1 MRYSLFKLI
10 LIYFSPLLLMDTLAI
25 PSDGLFSGRISTL
38 NASAGLIKVKVD
50 FSNIRYLNKKDQV
63 TFWDQSVELEKCKGL
78 ILGKTNEYILIKIP
92 NFQLCE
98 KLAYIKQGAYLKFFS
113 QDLIN
118 NLKMGRELIAILKKK
133 RLALLNKVR
142 KNKKEVDSY
151 IEKVDA
157 LNGRYDALS
166 LKLRRE
172 WKKELS
178 QLEEDRVNAL
188 RIYKSSLSNLEDVEF
203 KMERYKVEDE
213 NLKVDRW
220 SLDTRLFYKK

>member
-1 MRYSLFKLI
+1 MKSIAFH
-10 LIYFSPLLLMDTLAI
+10 
-25 PSDGLFSGRISTL
+25 
-38 NASAGLIKVKVD
+38 VD
-50 FSNIRYLNKKDQV
+50 VRQ
-63 TFWDQSVELEKCKGL
+63 
-78 ILGKTNEYILIKIP
+78 
-92 NFQLCE
+92 
-98 KLAYIKQGAYLKFFS
+98 
-113 QDLIN
+113 
-118 NLKMGRELIAILKKK
+118 IAILKKK